1 MRWSLTE
8 LLEVNL
14 ITIILQLLV
23 EINYSIKPHVRKSK
37 TVYVWDSLS
46 VELGYQIPTISVCFQ
61 IRWAISRIPLHVNS
75 IASIDLVLSK
85 CSRDV
90 MRLLFQDQSLP
101 ARIWWFIVITANYVH
116 IRGGSRV
123 VQVICTNHS
132 NFFQILFL
140 SSLLLLTKSITFLVL
155 LFIMKLTKQLR
166 DYSVDH
172 TANPAPPERSGRVT
186 VRAVSS
192 FVDLSRT
199 TRKKFRR
206 HDRTKFLPR
215 G

>member
-1 MRWSLTE
+1 MPSLH
-8 LLEVNL
+8 VFRP
-14 ITIILQLLV
+14 IINQ
-23 EINYSIKPHVRKSK
+23 INSK
-37 TVYVWDSLS
+37 NHNVFTSRNWILPNRTM
-46 VELGYQIPTISVCFQ
+46 LMSVCF
-61 IRWAISRIPLHVNS
+61 
-75 IASIDLVLSK
+75 
-85 CSRDV
+85 
-90 MRLLFQDQSLP
+90 
-101 ARIWWFIVITANYVH
+101 
-116 IRGGSRV
+116 RGGSRV

-140 SSLLLLTKSITFLVL
+140 SALLLLTKSITFLVL

-172 TANPAPPERSGRVT
+172 TANPAPPKRSGRVT

>member
-1 MRWSLTE
+1 MRGKWSELAQKSARTLSRCHVNTPYMQTTE
-8 LLEVNL
+8 
-14 ITIILQLLV
+14 
-23 EINYSIKPHVRKSK
+23 
-37 TVYVWDSLS
+37 
-46 VELGYQIPTISVCFQ
+46 
-61 IRWAISRIPLHVNS
+61 AIS
-75 IASIDLVLSK
+75 
-85 CSRDV
+85 
-90 MRLLFQDQSLP
+90 
-101 ARIWWFIVITANYVH
+101 YVH
-116 IRGGSRV
+116 YRGEKMTDVRNVWNWTTLDQTTRALRRGGSRV

>member
-1 MRWSLTE
+1 MTETSTRQKMRISKYAKKIE
-8 LLEVNL
+8 ERM
-14 ITIILQLLV
+14 ITFV
-23 EINYSIKPHVRKSK
+23 FS
-37 TVYVWDSLS
+37 
-46 VELGYQIPTISVCFQ
+46 
-61 IRWAISRIPLHVNS
+61 
-75 IASIDLVLSK
+75 
-85 CSRDV
+85 
-90 MRLLFQDQSLP
+90 
-101 ARIWWFIVITANYVH
+101 
-116 IRGGSRV
+116 RGGSRV

-140 SSLLLLTKSITFLVL
+140 SSLLLLTKSIILLVL
-155 LFIMKLTKQLR
+155 LFIMKLIKQLR

-199 TRKKFRR
+199 TRKKIRR

-215 G
+215 GQGLEAWIFSQITQNPLRLVRITRIVLRTTQTRL

>member
-1 MRWSLTE
+1 MGHLRGTHS
-8 LLEVNL
+8 
-14 ITIILQLLV
+14 
-23 EINYSIKPHVRKSK
+23 R
-37 TVYVWDSLS
+37 YVIGCCL
-46 VELGYQIPTISVCFQ
+46 
-61 IRWAISRIPLHVNS
+61 IPLEICGVKNNS
-75 IASIDLVLSK
+75 
-85 CSRDV
+85 R
-90 MRLLFQDQSLP
+90 
-101 ARIWWFIVITANYVH
+101 RITYGIGCRWGS
-116 IRGGSRV
+116 GGSRV

-172 TANPAPPERSGRVT
+172 TVNPAPPERSGRVT

-199 TRKKFRR
+199 TRKKIRR